1 MGKPNTF
8 LLILCAALAS
18 FIAGKWTGGANI
30 VKADSPDSP
39 QILVRPISG
48 DSSLIVYYPKMNQ
61 FFVYQNPFVG
71 LPTWGCAYSLQLS
84 TPGGDVKRQPCSNSG
99 STWK

>member
-18 FIAGKWTGGANI
+18 FIAGKWTGGVSV
-30 VKADSPDSP
+30 VKADSPDTP
-39 QILVRPISG
+39 QILVRPVSG

-71 LPTWGCAYSLQLS
+71 LPSWGCAYSIQLS
-84 TPGGDVKRQPCSNSG
+84 TPGGNVQRQPCSNSG
-99 STWK
+99 STWR

>member
-8 LLILCAALAS
+8 LLVLCAALAA
-18 FIAGKWTGGANI
+18 FIAGKWTGDTT
-30 VKADSPDSP
+30 VKADSSDTP
-39 QILVRPISG
+39 QILVRPVSG
-48 DSSLIVYYPKMNQ
+48 DSSLIVYYPKANQ

-71 LPTWGCAYSLQLS
+71 LPNWGCSYSIQLS
-84 TPGGDVKRQPCSNSG
+84 TPGGNVTRQPCSNSR